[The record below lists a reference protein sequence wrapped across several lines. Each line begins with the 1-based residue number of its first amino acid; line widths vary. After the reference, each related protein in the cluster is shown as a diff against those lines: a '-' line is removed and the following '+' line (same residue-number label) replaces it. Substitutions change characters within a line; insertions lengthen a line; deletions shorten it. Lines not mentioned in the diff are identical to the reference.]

1 MTLRSPDTRDANRGH
16 GPGMNH
22 VRFLLLLVLAAAAC
36 TDKRPDATRDL
47 QPAPADAPPALGA
60 AHDAYLAGDFAEM
73 NDRLRDV
80 IVDPRAGELAKDNA
94 FALLE
99 SAYDATKGK
108 LPARNAVASA
118 IGSVGFGVLNGM
130 TAFGPHRLIFVNF
143 HVAPGRGAHVTNA
156 RLTRLPSEPLLDAS
170 AGLGTLRVLHDSTE
184 YDEIKLERRQLDVLP
199 DRGAFAIAIAFDD
212 APGVETFALAS
223 KLVASA
229 QPELLSPATNAVLDD
244 PRPEITWQ
252 PFRSPELAPWE
263 TRQTWIGISHGP
275 KDELAWTFYEWQPG
289 DRSRVRVGEPGTK
302 AASLAPDSYWI
313 DFLAMEERTFG
324 AVRISRGANTARPF
338 RVVR

>member
-1 MTLRSPDTRDANRGH
+1 
-16 GPGMNH
+16 MNH
-22 VRFLLLLVLAAAAC
+22 LRLLVLFVLAAAAC
-36 TDKRPDATRDL
+36 TDKRPDATRDI

-60 AHDAYLAGDFAEM
+60 AHDAYLAGDWAEM

-108 LPARNAVASA
+108 LPARNAVASDV
-118 IGSVGFGVLNGM
+118 SLVSFGVLNGM
-130 TAFGPHRLIFVNF
+130 TAFGPHRLIFLDL

-156 RLTRLPSEPLLDAS
+156 RVTRLPGDVMLDAS
-170 AGLGTLRVLHDSTE
+170 AGLGTLRAVHDSKE
-184 YDEIKLERRQLDVLP
+184 YDEVKLERRQLDVLP
-199 DRGAFAIAIAFDD
+199 DRGAFAIEIAFDD
-212 APGVETFALAS
+212 AKTVETFVLAS

-229 QPELLSPATNAVLDD
+229 QPEVTSPLANAVLDD

-252 PFRSPELAPWE
+252 PFRSPEIAPWE
-263 TRQTWIGISHGP
+263 TRGTWIGISHGP
-275 KDELAWTFYEWQPG
+275 KDELAWSFYEWDAG
-289 DRSRVRVGEPGTK
+289 ERARVRVGEPGTTP
-302 AASLAPDSYWI
+302 ASLAPDSYWI
-313 DFLAMEERTFG
+313 DFMAGEERRFG
-324 AVRISRGANTARPF
+324 GVRISRLSSTARPF